1 MKRQFF
7 GLFVTV
13 FSCLGLVD
21 VAIAD
26 TLTTK
31 GFKIDIQV
39 NCEEGNVTCVRK
51 ASPLENRVSYR
62 GQDLKT
68 GKSLRLSGKTIHS
81 LCGDGVTPCRF
92 LGYEFRNRNYRYI
105 VTEGGLLEVYKGEK
119 LLVSQQ
125 GTWDR

>member
-1 MKRQFF
+1 MKNQF
-7 GLFVTV
+7 
-13 FSCLGLVD
+13 LGLVAI
-21 VAIAD
+21 VISFGWLIEGAIAD

-39 NCEEGNVTCVRK
+39 NCEEGNVTC
-51 ASPLENRVSYR
+51 NRVSYR
-62 GQDLKT
+62 AKDLKT

-81 LCGDGVTPCRF
+81 LCADGVTPCRF

-105 VTEGGLLEVYKGEK
+105 VTDGGLLEVYKGEK

-125 GTWDR
+125 GTWGRSN

>member
-1 MKRQFF
+1 MKSQIF
-7 GLFVTV
+7 GLLATV
-13 FSCLGLVD
+13 LSFGWLVEG
-21 VAIAD
+21 AIAD

-39 NCEEGNVTCVRK
+39 NCEEGNVTC
-51 ASPLENRVSYR
+51 NRVSYR

-68 GKSLRLSGKTIHS
+68 GKSLRLSGKTVHS
-81 LCGDGVTPCRF
+81 LCADGVTPCRF
-92 LGYEFRNRNYRYI
+92 LGYEFRNRNYRYV
-105 VTEGGLLEVYKGEK
+105 VTEAGLLEIYKSGK

>member
-1 MKRQFF
+1 MKNQFF
-7 GLFVTV
+7 GLLATV
-13 FSCLGLVD
+13 ISFGCLVD
-21 VAIAD
+21 GAIAD

-39 NCEEGNVTCVRK
+39 NCAEGNVTCD
-51 ASPLENRVSYR
+51 RVSYR
-62 GQDLKT
+62 GRDLKT

-81 LCGDGVTPCRF
+81 LCADGVTPCRF
-92 LGYEFRNRNYRYI
+92 LGYEFRKRNYLY
-105 VTEGGLLEVYKGEK
+105 VVNEGGLLQVYKGGK

>member
-26 TLTTK
+26 TLMTK
-31 GFKIDIQV
+31 GFKIDIRV
-39 NCEEGNVTCVRK
+39 NCEEGNVTC
-51 ASPLENRVSYR
+51 NRVSYR

-81 LCGDGVTPCRF
+81 LCADGVTPCRF

>member
-1 MKRQFF
+1 
-7 GLFVTV
+7 
-13 FSCLGLVD
+13 LGLLLTIVSFGCL
-21 VAIAD
+21 VEGSIAD

-51 ASPLENRVSYR
+51 ASPLENRVSYQ

-81 LCGDGVTPCRF
+81 LCADEVTPCRF